1 MAHPGYP
8 QPRPAKPPIAT
19 TDLTISIG
27 ALVLTVVFGV
37 VAAAMGLSRWR
48 FLILPAG
55 ELQRARGRH
64 RCRDSV
70 AGRIR
75 DRGHRAWW

>member
-37 VAAAMGLSRWR
+37 VAAAMGLFSLA
-48 FLILPAG
+48 FLDYCPR
-55 ELQRARGRH
+55 RAAARKGP
-64 RCRDSV
+64 SPLS
-70 AGRIR
+70 G
-75 DRGHRAWW
+75 